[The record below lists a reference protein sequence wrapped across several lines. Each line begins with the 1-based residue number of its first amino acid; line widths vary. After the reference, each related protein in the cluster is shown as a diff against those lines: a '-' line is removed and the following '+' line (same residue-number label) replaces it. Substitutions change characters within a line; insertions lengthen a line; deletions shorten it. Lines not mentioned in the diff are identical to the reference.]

1 MAPYWVYLSSE
12 VSANRVVIA
21 LSRIVVCDDARPALL
36 SLPPDVGQGDGAP
49 VLRHAR
55 VPGQGA
61 RPVAGPAWPGPR
73 GPPVM
78 LSHTRLLAV
87 VRALG

>member
-21 LSRIVVCDDARPALL
+21 LSRIVVCDL

-49 VLRHAR
+49 GLRHAR

-61 RPVAGPAWPGPR
+61 RPVAGPAWPLSC
-73 GPPVM
+73 VM

>member
-21 LSRIVVCDDARPALL
+21 LSRIVVCDL

-49 VLRHAR
+49 GLRHAR

-61 RPVAGPAWPGPR
+61 RPVAGPAC
-73 GPPVM
+73 VM

>member
-36 SLPPDVGQGDGAP
+36 SLPPDVGQGDGPP
-49 VLRHAR
+49 VLGHAR

-61 RPVAGPAWPGPR
+61 RPVAGPAWPSY
-73 GPPVM
+73 VM

>member
-21 LSRIVVCDDARPALL
+21 LSRIVVCDAARPALL
-36 SLPPDVGQGDGAP
+36 PLPPDVGQGDGAP

-61 RPVAGPAWPGPR
+61 RPVAGPAC
-73 GPPVM
+73 VM

>member
-21 LSRIVVCDDARPALL
+21 LSRIVVCDLL

-49 VLRHAR
+49 GLRHAR

>member
-21 LSRIVVCDDARPALL
+21 LSRIVVCDGARPALL

-49 VLRHAR
+49 GLRHAR

-61 RPVAGPAWPGPR
+61 RPVAGPAWPLSC
-73 GPPVM
+73 VM
-78 LSHTRLLAV
+78 LPHTRLLAV